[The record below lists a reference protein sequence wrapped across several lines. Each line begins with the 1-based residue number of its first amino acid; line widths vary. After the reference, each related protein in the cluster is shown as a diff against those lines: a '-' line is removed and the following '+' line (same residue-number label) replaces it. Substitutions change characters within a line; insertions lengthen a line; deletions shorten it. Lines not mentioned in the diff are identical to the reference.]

1 MVPETRLQHISFIY
15 IIPKGPRNLNDLSL
29 FLFTLNVAESSGI
42 EKPLLKTSRKW
53 LLATMNE

>member
-1 MVPETRLQHISFIY
+1 MLVSYNTI
-15 IIPKGPRNLNDLSL
+15 NDLWL

-53 LLATMNE
+53 LLATMNEWRIEIRK